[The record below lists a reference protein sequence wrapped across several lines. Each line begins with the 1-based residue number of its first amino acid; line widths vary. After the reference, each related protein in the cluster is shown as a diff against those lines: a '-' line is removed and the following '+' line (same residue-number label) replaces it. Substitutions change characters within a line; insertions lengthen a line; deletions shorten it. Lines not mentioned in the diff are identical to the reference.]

1 MNQQISEVTNEV
13 KYVVKVNGA
22 EVSPRYNTPQAAD
35 NALQMLSEE
44 HQAIAEIVPVTSNG
58 QQMLLE

>member
-22 EVSPRYNTPQAAD
+22 EVSPRYTTPQAAD